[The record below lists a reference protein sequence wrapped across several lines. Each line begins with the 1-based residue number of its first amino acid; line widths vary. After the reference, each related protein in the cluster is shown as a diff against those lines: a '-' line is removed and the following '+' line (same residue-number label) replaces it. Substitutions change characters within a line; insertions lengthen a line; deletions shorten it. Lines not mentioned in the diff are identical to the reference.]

1 MTLAAVA
8 YDYEGNPTKIYRE
21 VLRFT
26 QDGASPVSEFIAQQ
40 SKSSSKAICAREDCS
55 CLVIPVA
62 SKRQEGSRLNEIEM
76 QQKQQA
82 ARAMVEELRKD
93 RLQKEFFDAKM
104 RRYKMIAK
112 SYETNL

>member
-40 SKSSSKAICAREDCS
+40 SKSSSMAVCAHKDNS
-55 CLVIPVA
+55 SLVIPVGT
-62 SKRQEGSRLNEIEM
+62 KKHDESRISAIKM

-82 ARAMVEELRKD
+82 ARVMVEELRKD

-104 RRYKMIAK
+104 RKSKMIAR
-112 SYETNL
+112 